1 MAEAKKVKTIGID
14 LGTTV
19 SCVAGYDMGELK
31 VIDNRDGERL
41 TQSVVWFDKDGGQPV
56 VGSNA
61 ILAASL
67 APENFVFEVKR
78 MFGKGYHAEEVKNA
92 MKYWPFKLV
101 EIKTTGK
108 AADER
113 ATDNIGIAVK
123 EKGKERIYEPVQV
136 SAYVLNYLYESA
148 KQRLGTSPSFVA
160 ITVPAYFNEGAKERT
175 LDAAK
180 IAFSGKVDENNNPLE
195 VKTVLLAE
203 PTAAAIAYG
212 SIMIKNNQVKDGD
225 EERILV
231 FDLGGGTYDVSVLD
245 FSYDRENPIGQVRAI
260 DGDNFLG
267 GSDWDRVIIEIAK
280 ARFTKDNPNL
290 KEDTLTYEER
300 LKNELRLRQEAIK
313 VKIALSTNMKATFN
327 IPCYRGTT
335 DLIFDVSRVEFER
348 ASRGLFERL
357 KEKIRGVLLS
367 VEGVTPVYT
376 ADGRL
381 DERTTLSKCASN
393 KKNLESV
400 IETAK
405 KTINRVIMVGGS
417 SRIPKVK
424 SVLEDFF
431 GETAD
436 TPAVSKKVVSPL
448 NPDEAIAYGAGYF
461 ANATCPDVHGSDG
474 PKLLLIDQVP
484 LNLNIETLGGVASP
498 QITARTPIPAKHTQV
513 YSTAVDNQTS
523 VEIVITQ
530 GNRPMS
536 KDNYHVGRFVL
547 SGIAPAPRGVPQIEI
562 TVDVDASN
570 VMKVT
575 AVDKS
580 TGNKECFVKNMSQNL
595 SDNDIERMKK
605 EAEEHA
611 QKDAVFLERTK
622 LRNQFESQIYAFQ
635 DTVEATKEMPEDK
648 KKEILAKLTEEEQWI
663 KNLDS
668 EVEPSVIQERM
679 DNLSNEISKMMA
691 GAAGPSHGNPT
702 NNENVEQVD

>member
-1 MAEAKKVKTIGID
+1 MTKDKVTTIGID
-14 LGTTV
+14 LGTTT
-19 SCVAGYDMGELK
+19 SCVAGYYLGELK
-31 VIDNRDGERL
+31 VIDNRDGEHL
-41 TQSVVWFDKDGGQPV
+41 TPSVVCFDKEGGQPV

-61 ILAASL
+61 ILAAST
-67 APENFVFEVKR
+67 APENYVFEVKR
-78 MFGKGYHAEEVKNA
+78 MFGKGYHSEEVKSA
-92 MKYWPFKLV
+92 MKYWPFKLK
-101 EIKTTGK
+101 EIKTTSK
-108 AADER
+108 SADEK
-113 ATDNIGIAVK
+113 ATDNIGIVVK

-180 IAFSGKVDENNNPLE
+180 IAFSGKVDDYNKPLD

-212 SIMIKNNQVKDGD
+212 SIMIKNKQVKDGD

-245 FSYDRENPIGQVRAI
+245 FSYESENPIGQVRAI

-280 ARFTKDNPNL
+280 SKFAKENPGL
-290 KEDTLTYEER
+290 TDEGLSYEDK

-313 VKIALSTNMKATFN
+313 VKISLSTNMKATFN
-327 IPCYRGTT
+327 IPCYRGTK

-348 ASRGLFERL
+348 ASRALFDRL

-367 VEGVTPVYT
+367 VEGVTPVYH
-376 ADGRL
+376 ADGRM
-381 DERTTLSKCASN
+381 DEKSTLSKCASS
-393 KKNLESV
+393 KRDLESV
-400 IETAK
+400 IDTARRS
-405 KTINRVIMVGGS
+405 INRVIMVGGS

-424 SVLEDFF
+424 SVLEEFF
-431 GETAD
+431 NETAD
-436 TPAVSKKVVSPL
+436 TPAVSKKVISPL
-448 NPDEAIAYGAGYF
+448 NPDEAVAYGAGYY
-461 ANATCPDVHGSDG
+461 ANATCPDAENTGG

-484 LNLNIETLGGVASP
+484 LNLNVETLGGVASP
-498 QITARTPIPAKHTQV
+498 QITARTPIPAKQTQIF
-513 YSTAVDNQTS
+513 STAVDNQTS

-536 KDNYHVGRFVL
+536 ADYYHVGRFVL

-562 TVDVDASN
+562 TFEVDANN
-570 VMKVT
+570 VMNVT
-575 AVDKS
+575 ACDKS
-580 TGNKECFVKNMSQNL
+580 TGNKQCFVLNMSRNL
-595 SDNDIERMKK
+595 SETDIERMKK

-611 QKDAVFLERTK
+611 QKDAIALERTE
-622 LRNQFESQIYAFQ
+622 LRNQYEAQIYTFH
-635 DTVEATKEMPEDK
+635 DTVEAKMKNVDENK
-648 KKEILAKLTEEEQWI
+648 KKEILSKLNEEEQWVKTLPSDVDPSDI
-663 KNLDS
+663 KA
-668 EVEPSVIQERM
+668 RM
-679 DNLSNEISKMMA
+679 QAFATEMQTMMGGMPTG
-691 GAAGPSHGNPT
+691 GATSTGNPD
-702 NNENVEQVD
+702 VEEVN